1 MNKSIFTL
9 FITVSIIHLGTRNF
23 VDAQVTSPNL
33 YFTFAP
39 GLSFGP
45 VNWNFMD
52 DRTDN
57 KYHVNSLLAF
67 SAGIQY
73 GPVLKIDGAVL
84 YSSLEMGFGT
94 LKTKSCE
101 IVPISDTRRDEK
113 EYYANLEIQRIPV
126 MFWMTITTEMKL
138 SPFVRFGAGA
148 SNTGFKEVYT
158 YERGPSVQFRK
169 WAFTWGI
176 GGGVRLT
183 TSDESEL
190 ALFLDDWI
198 TNAELVGKSSTN
210 LRSNGPGTPFK
221 MTVVGIRA
229 VIHLKSY

>member
-1 MNKSIFTL
+1 MNKYLSVFCILFGYGIFGGHS
-9 FITVSIIHLGTRNF
+9 FAK
-23 VDAQVTSPNL
+23 AQTASSHID
-33 YFTFAP
+33 FTFAP
-39 GLSFGP
+39 GLSFGH

-67 SAGIQY
+67 SAGMQY

-101 IVPISDTRRDEK
+101 IVPISYPRRDEK

-138 SPFVRFGAGA
+138 SPFVRFGAGI
-148 SNTGFKEVYT
+148 SNTGFKEVYS
-158 YERGPSVQFRK
+158 YQDGPTVQFHK

-210 LRSNGPGTPFK
+210 LRQNGPGTPFK
-221 MTVVGIRA
+221 MTVVGIR
-229 VIHLKSY
+229 VVMHLKSY